1 MVNHLTQ
8 TALQSKSYVYQE
20 TIEHLI
26 MTEFE
31 FIQVGEI
38 AINGLGSAAMNIVT
52 VIFAY
57 VIAAHF
63 VGKSLSRSAA
73 ISISIVYSLWLLLPF
88 GGVYGNVDLLAKNA
102 IEFQSVFPDSYA
114 VTPVGSIVYVMAIIP
129 LFLGWIG
136 SLFYMHRII
145 RKNIE
150 DDSSNDS

>member
-1 MVNHLTQ
+1 
-8 TALQSKSYVYQE
+8 
-20 TIEHLI
+20 

-38 AINGLGSAAMNIVT
+38 ALNGFASSAMNIVT

-57 VIAAHF
+57 VVAAHF

-73 ISISIVYSLWLLLPF
+73 ISVSIVYSLWLIVPF
-88 GGVYGNVDLLAKNA
+88 GGVYGNLDLGAKNA
-102 IEFQSVFPDSYA
+102 IEFLRVYPDSYA
-114 VTPVGSIVYVMAIIP
+114 VNPLESSAIIFAFAIIP

-136 SLFYMHRII
+136 SLIYMHRII
-145 RKNIE
+145 RKYIE

>member
-1 MVNHLTQ
+1 
-8 TALQSKSYVYQE
+8 
-20 TIEHLI
+20 

-38 AINGLGSAAMNIVT
+38 ALNGFASSAMNIVT

-57 VIAAHF
+57 VVAAHF

-73 ISISIVYSLWLLLPF
+73 ISISIVYSLWLIVPF
-88 GGVYGNVDLLAKNA
+88 GGVYGNLDLGAKNA
-102 IEFQSVFPDSYA
+102 IEFLSVFPDSYA
-114 VTPVGSIVYVMAIIP
+114 VNPLEPLAIIFAIAFIP

-136 SLFYMHRII
+136 SLIYMHRII

-150 DDSSNDS
+150 NDSSNDT

>member
-1 MVNHLTQ
+1 
-8 TALQSKSYVYQE
+8 
-20 TIEHLI
+20 

-38 AINGLGSAAMNIVT
+38 ALNGFASSAMNIVT

-73 ISISIVYSLWLLLPF
+73 ISISIVYSLWLIPPF
-88 GGVYGNVDLLAKNA
+88 GGVYGNLDLGAKNA
-102 IEFQSVFPDSYA
+102 IEFLSVYPDSYA
-114 VTPVGSIVYVMAIIP
+114 VNPLESSAIIFAFAIIP

-136 SLFYMHRII
+136 SLIYMHRII

>member
-1 MVNHLTQ
+1 
-8 TALQSKSYVYQE
+8 
-20 TIEHLI
+20 

-38 AINGLGSAAMNIVT
+38 AINGFGSSAMNIVT

-73 ISISIVYSLWLLLPF
+73 ISISIVYSLWLLLPI
-88 GGVYGNVDLLAKNA
+88 GGVYGNLDLLAKNA

-114 VTPVGSIVYVMAIIP
+114 VTPVGSIGIVYAMAITP

-136 SLFYMHRII
+136 SLIYMHRII